1 MTPTLTPNHSDYL
14 GGPYLAYFHPKMGNL
29 LSLESLNP
37 LPWGLGSGTP
47 ILALSPMPTTVFS
60 AELGSPLFTLLLGPW
75 SLEAET
81 TDLDSHPL
89 PCTVFIV
96 TNSLFKDL

>member
-1 MTPTLTPNHSDYL
+1 MTLTLTPNHSDYL
-14 GGPYLAYFHPKMGNL
+14 GAPYLAHSHPKMGNL
-29 LSLESLNP
+29 LFPESLNP
-37 LPWGLGSGTP
+37 LPWALGSGTP
-47 ILALSPMPTTVFS
+47 ILALSH

-81 TDLDSHPL
+81 TDLDPHPL

>member
-1 MTPTLTPNHSDYL
+1 
-14 GGPYLAYFHPKMGNL
+14 
-29 LSLESLNP
+29 
-37 LPWGLGSGTP
+37 
-47 ILALSPMPTTVFS
+47 MPTPVPS

-81 TDLDSHPL
+81 TDLDPHPL